1 MADGSRFCKWN
12 PRLHLT
18 LKEVKR
24 EQVFSAMGLTF
35 SRVIIQK
42 KKKKKN
48 RKEEEEER
56 NLKISKNFN

>member
-42 KKKKKN
+42 KKKNKKE
-48 RKEEEEER
+48 KEEER

>member
-42 KKKKKN
+42 KKKN
-48 RKEEEEER
+48 RKEKEEER